1 MASPHRS
8 ILATP
13 RWVWWPAFLA
23 LVLFGLAPLG
33 VMLARVAGD
42 PGALTEVLSLRTLS
56 LLGRTL
62 MLGLGVVGVALLLG
76 IPYGYLVARTNVRGR
91 GLWSAI
97 VWVPLC
103 LPPLIMAMTWAVLSD
118 VRGAPM
124 TIWILGLGHFPLV
137 AVFVAKA
144 ARRIDARQVE
154 AARLVGGWSAQWRME
169 WPLIWPGAMLGALL
183 AFVFAINDFA
193 VPDYVS
199 SVGPKFNVYADEV
212 FATWQVDQKD
222 SLAVAT
228 ALPLIALTLFGLVA
242 ALKLRRK
249 GSLASLASGFQTPP
263 TLDLGRWRLAALG
276 WVSFVVFC
284 AVVLPIGRLL
294 YEAGLP
300 LPTPSTGAAGP
311 GATATTGGGPI
322 PQMADV
328 PWSLSHTID
337 AFGTA
342 LERCRDN
349 LRASILLAIGG
360 ATLAVPVAFG
370 LAHRAARA
378 PHGKLWLFLCILP
391 FAAPAILFGIGQIV
405 VWNHDWSA
413 SFYTGDGLVMGMLM
427 GRYLAFAV
435 LGLTSAVE
443 NVSPRLEEAAA
454 LVGAGPGTRLWRV
467 VAPPILPNLVGAWTM
482 VFVFAMRELDAA
494 ILVPAANKTVMF
506 RLYNAVHFYRQDYVA
521 ALALVTLFVILIP
534 GLLWALFARRR
545 MEVLS

>member
-1 MASPHRS
+1 MKGPRSP
-8 ILATP
+8 LATP
-13 RWVWWPAFLA
+13 GLVFGPALI
-23 LVLFGLAPLG
+23 LLILFGLAPLV
-33 VMLARVAGD
+33 VMLARIAAN
-42 PGALTEVLSLRTLS
+42 PAALGQVLDLRTLS

-62 MLGLGVVGVALLLG
+62 LLGLGVVGVALALG
-76 IPYGYLVARTNVRGR
+76 IPFGYLVARTNLRLR
-91 GLWSAI
+91 GLWGAL

-103 LPPLIMAMTWAVLSD
+103 LPPLIMAMTWAVMSD

-137 AVFVAKA
+137 ATFVAKA
-144 ARRIDARQVE
+144 ARRIDARQIE

-169 WPLIWPGAMLGALL
+169 WPLIWPAALLGALL

-228 ALPLIALTLFGLVA
+228 ALPLIALTLAGLFA
-242 ALKLRRK
+242 ALRLRRG
-249 GSLASLASGFQTPP
+249 GSLASLTSGFRAPAPMT
-263 TLDLGRWRLAALG
+263 LGRWHLPALG
-276 WVSFVVFC
+276 FVLCVLFC
-284 AVVLPIGRLL
+284 AVGIPVGRLVF
-294 YEAGLP
+294 EAGIP
-300 LPTPSTGAAGP
+300 LPTPATGAGTA
-311 GATATTGGGPI
+311 ATQAGGGPI
-322 PQMADV
+322 PKLADV
-328 PWSLSHTID
+328 PWSFAHTID
-337 AFGTA
+337 AFQIA

-349 LRASILLAIGG
+349 LRASILLAMGG
-360 ATLAVPVAFG
+360 AFLAVPVAFG
-370 LAHRAARA
+370 LAHKAARS
-378 PHGKLWLFLCILP
+378 PRGKWLLGLAILP

-413 SFYTGDGLVMGMLM
+413 SFYTGDGLVIGMLM

-435 LGLTSAVE
+435 LALTTAVE

-454 LVGAGPGTRLWRV
+454 LAGAKPITRLWRIV
-467 VAPPILPNLVGAWTM
+467 TPPLLPNLVGAWTM

-534 GLLWALFARRR
+534 GLLWALFAKRR